1 MSCASVQYTGSRA
14 MPVYRTRLCGCSILC
29 RRWKHWPTLCP
40 LSRAFCRL
48 VKTCGH
54 SGMRY
59 YTQTKVHLS
68 DQCSRFFFFFN
79 SSFDLQVYCQ
89 VIKQTNHVPQ
99 PNSPANRAHWHLL
112 TCMSCTFL
120 PSRAI
125 LRYLRFHLK
134 RYVCQCFK

>member
-1 MSCASVQYTGSRA
+1 MF
-14 MPVYRTRLCGCSILC
+14 L
-29 RRWKHWPTLCP
+29 
-40 LSRAFCRL
+40 F
-48 VKTCGH
+48 
-54 SGMRY
+54 
-59 YTQTKVHLS
+59 
-68 DQCSRFFFFFN
+68 
-79 SSFDLQVYCQ
+79 QVYCQ

-134 RYVCQCFK
+134 RSVCVCSLGTAGLVTVIESMCM